1 MISAA
6 AGAQDNTLGNL
17 DVGNTVNTNGVVTDP
32 TLTDPTLNDPTL
44 ADPLATNT
52 ADPLAT
58 TTTDPMM
65 ADNTMA
71 VPVQEEEDNDFPWGL
86 LGLLGLAGLIPRKR
100 KEGGDIS
107 VDARRDR

>member
-1 MISAA
+1 MRFKSTATKGLALASLLLVSAA
-6 AGAQDNTLGNL
+6 ASAQDNTLGNV
-17 DVGNTVNTNGVVTDP
+17 DSANATDA
-32 TLTDPTLNDPTL
+32 TL

-52 ADPLAT
+52 TDPLAT
-58 TTTDPMM
+58 PTTDPTL

-100 KEGGDIS
+100 KEPDIN